1 MLSVTY
7 LYNKPACVALSLRL
21 TGDLGVVVHEVF
33 FPLLGSHVVAEREQ
47 QVLLVETLLLL
58 LGFAEA
64 GKTQAA
70 IFH

>member
-1 MLSVTY
+1 M
-7 LYNKPACVALSLRL
+7 ALSLGL

-58 LGFAEA
+58 GFAEA